1 MKNLTK
7 MSTGIFPPKISGVLI
22 ILYITITGMNVAAQP
37 GFTLYADAGK
47 NTISNGLFIRSALL
61 GHYRSGNN
69 HLEAGLQ
76 TNLYNGKDIV
86 LSGYRINGS
95 REFKI
100 KNTLLR
106 LNGFWLW
113 SASSELLKETN
124 YGCFI
129 SMKQKHLEIL
139 LGTNFRTYSFRSKA
153 MEELPIEEG
162 NSKIHENFNLMY
174 SFSYNIKPSDS
185 RWNTG
190 LTVTNVDYFLIN
202 QETNPY
208 VNLHGSYK
216 VSSPVCLFAEAWYK
230 NAGSFNMSTNYFG
243 FVIRGGVK
251 WNF

>member
-1 MKNLTK
+1 MKNLTNMISR
-7 MSTGIFPPKISGVLI
+7 MSPLKISGILFILLI
-22 ILYITITGMNVAAQP
+22 TVNRMNLSAQP
-37 GFTLYADAGK
+37 GLTLYADAGK
-47 NTISNGLFIRSALL
+47 NTISDGLFIRSALI
-61 GHYRSGNN
+61 GHFRSGKNK
-69 HLEAGLQ
+69 LDAGVQ
-76 TNLYNGKDIV
+76 TNLINGNNIV
-86 LSGYRINGS
+86 FSGYCINGS
-95 REFKI
+95 REFTI
-100 KNTLLR
+100 RNTLLV

-113 SASSELLKETN
+113 TASSGLLKETN

-129 SMKQKHLEIL
+129 SLKQKHFEMQ
-139 LGTNFRTYSFRSKA
+139 LGTNFRTYSFRRKA
-153 MEELPIEEG
+153 MQELPIMED

-174 SFSYNIKPSDS
+174 SFSYNLKPFDS

-190 LTVTNVDYFLIN
+190 FTLTNTDYFLIN